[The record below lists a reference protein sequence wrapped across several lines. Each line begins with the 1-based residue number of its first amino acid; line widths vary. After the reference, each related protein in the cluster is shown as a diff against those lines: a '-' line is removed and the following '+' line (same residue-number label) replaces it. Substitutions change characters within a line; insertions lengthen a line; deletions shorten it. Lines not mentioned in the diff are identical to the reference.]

1 MARNLGQYSVVSY
14 VHDLRGER
22 INLGVLVWHPLYGCV
37 FRPPKN
43 FSRIR
48 AIDESVEIAR
58 VRSAVDHIKEVA
70 ETCSPG
76 DDSPLEHLS
85 LQFRHDLIV
94 TRPVKARMQDPLSTL
109 ERLSSTLLPPE
120 PTYQR
125 ASSTRQFSNSLVS
138 YFKSE
143 LKKWRV
149 SEFQSNFMEEE
160 TFKPVPVTASFTVS
174 SETYL
179 WRAFSFASL
188 GDRNKQLML
197 ARSIVAENTL
207 LKRLDKYSEARLIV
221 VAQMPKPQA
230 RADWK
235 ESLEW
240 LNYQADAV
248 EVEDK
253 QSLEKKIPELLPP
266 SLTPALTT

>member
-1 MARNLGQYSVVSY
+1 MARSLGQYSVVSY

-22 INLGVLVWHPLYGCV
+22 INLGVLVWHPHYGCI

-58 VRSAVDHIKEVA
+58 VRSATDLIGEIA
-70 ETCSPG
+70 ETCTPG
-76 DDSPLEHLS
+76 DKSPLESLS
-85 LQFRHDLIV
+85 LQFRHGLV
-94 TRPVKARMQDPLSTL
+94 VSRPVKARMQDPLSTL

-125 ASSTRQFSNSLVS
+125 ASSTKQLSGSLVS

-143 LKKWRV
+143 LERWRV
-149 SEFQSNFMEEE
+149 SEFQSNFVEEE
-160 TFKPVPVTASFTVS
+160 TFKPVPITASFVVS

-188 GDRNKQLML
+188 GDRNKQLTL
-197 ARSIVAENTL
+197 ARSVVAENTL
-207 LKRLDKYSEARLIV
+207 LKSLNKYAEARLIV

-230 RADWK
+230 RGDWH

-240 LNYQADAV
+240 LNFQSDTV

-253 QSLEKKIPELLPP
+253 QSFEKKIPEVLPP
-266 SLTPALTT
+266 NLTPALTA